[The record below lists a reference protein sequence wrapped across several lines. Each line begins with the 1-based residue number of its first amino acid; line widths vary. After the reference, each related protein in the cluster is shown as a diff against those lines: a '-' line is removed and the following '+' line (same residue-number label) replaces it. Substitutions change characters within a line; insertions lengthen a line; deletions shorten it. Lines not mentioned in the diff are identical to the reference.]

1 MPSIH
6 IPVMLAEVV
15 RFLNCRPGRIYIDG
29 TLGGAGHARAI
40 CDHIIPDGVFIG
52 IDQDKDAIRSAKKSL
67 KPCKATQYLVHEN
80 FVNLPVIMAR
90 YHIAAADGIF
100 LDLGLSLDQLKSSGR
115 GFSFSTDEPLDMR
128 MNTDTELQ
136 AADIVNSE
144 SEAALNNIFRN
155 FGEERWSKRIA
166 RKIVQKRKKERIRSS
181 QQLVNIIGTAIPQ
194 KAFAQKIHPATRVF
208 MALRIAVNR
217 ELENLESILKSALD
231 ILNPGGRI
239 CVLSFH
245 SLEDRIV
252 KTHMKAWQKGCTC
265 PSDFPQ
271 CVCGQKP
278 RGRILTKKVVRP
290 TQGEIEINP
299 MARSTK
305 LRAAEKL

>member
-1 MPSIH
+1 
-6 IPVMLAEVV
+6 MLAEVV

-40 CDHIIPDGVFIG
+40 CDHITPDGVFIG
-52 IDQDKDAIRSAKKSL
+52 IDQDKDAIRSAKRSL
-67 KPCKATQYLVHEN
+67 KPCGATHYLVHEN
-80 FVNLPVIMAR
+80 FVNLPGIMAR
-90 YHIAAADGIF
+90 YHIAAVDGIF

-115 GFSFSTDEPLDMR
+115 GFSFNTDEPLDMR
-128 MNTDTELQ
+128 MNTDTKLK

-166 RKIVQKRKKERIRSS
+166 QKIVQKRRQEKIRSS
-181 QQLVNIIGTAIPQ
+181 RQLVNIIGTAIPQ

>member
-67 KPCKATQYLVHEN
+67 KPCGATQYLVHEN
-80 FVNLPVIMAR
+80 FVNLPGIMAR

-128 MNTDTELQ
+128 MNTDTELK

-166 RKIVQKRKKERIRSS
+166 RKIVQKRRQEKIRSS